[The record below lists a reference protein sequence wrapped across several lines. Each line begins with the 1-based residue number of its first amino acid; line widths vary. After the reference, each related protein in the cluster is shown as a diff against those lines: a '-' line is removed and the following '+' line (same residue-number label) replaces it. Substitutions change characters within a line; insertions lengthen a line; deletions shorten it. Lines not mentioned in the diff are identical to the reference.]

1 MGETGG
7 KEEELQ
13 HEKKH
18 QALALGILVP
28 TINREIER
36 GPGAD
41 SKQSLP
47 GKLNY
52 NL

>member
-18 QALALGILVP
+18 QALALWILVP

-41 SKQSLP
+41 SK
-47 GKLNY
+47 
-52 NL
+52 